1 MATFEDFEKID
12 IRVGKIIEVEDFPEA
27 RNPSFKIKVNF
38 GKLGVKVSSAQITKL
53 YSKEDSGSGIA
64 DFRTPGKGIWEKVDP
79 FKVTSI
85 IAFNENPQRFYYF
98 YQPRIEILSRVSP
111 NPAHKAIAQLEEMG
125 YIKCLITQN
134 IDNLHQRAGSKKI
147 IEVHGTLREAVCQ
160 KCGKMISSKVLLK
173 KIETSKEKVPYCECG
188 GVFKPN
194 VVLFGEML
202 PNLDNAVYESMRADL
217 MITIGSSLRVSPV
230 NMLPQYCLDRGGK
243 LIIINFMST
252 HLDYLAEV
260 IVKEDVCNFLPAVVK
275 ILRRK

>member
-1 MATFEDFEKID
+1 MENRID
-12 IRVGKIIEVEDFPEA
+12 NE
-27 RNPSFKIKVNF
+27 KVNRVAELIKESKYTVILT
-38 GKLGVKVSSAQITKL
+38 GAGVST
-53 YSKEDSGSGIA
+53 GSGIA

-85 IAFNENPQRFYYF
+85 TAFEENPQRFYHF
-98 YQPRIEILSRVSP
+98 YRPRIEMLSRVSP
-111 NPAHKAIAQLEEMG
+111 NPAHKAIARLEEMD
-125 YIKCLITQN
+125 YVKYLITQN

-160 KCGKMISSKVLLK
+160 RCKKIISSELL
-173 KIETSKEKVPYCECG
+173 IEKLNIIKEKVPYCECG

-217 MITIGSSLRVSPV
+217 MITIGSSLQVSPV

-260 IVKEDVCNFLPAVVK
+260 IVKEDVCNFLPAVVENLK
-275 ILRRK
+275 RK

>member
-1 MATFEDFEKID
+1 VENRID
-12 IRVGKIIEVEDFPEA
+12 NE
-27 RNPSFKIKVNF
+27 
-38 GKLGVKVSSAQITKL
+38 KVSKVAELIKE
-53 YSKEDSGSGIA
+53 SKYTVVLTGAGVSTGSGIP

-85 IAFNENPQRFYYF
+85 TAFKENPQRFYYF
-98 YQPRIEILSRVSP
+98 YRPRIEILSRVSP
-111 NPAHKAIAQLEEMG
+111 NLAHKAVAQLEEMG
-125 YIKCLITQN
+125 YVKCLITQN

-160 KCGKMISSKVLLK
+160 KCEKIISSELLIE
-173 KIETSKEKVPYCECG
+173 KIDKSKEKIPYCECG

-217 MITIGSSLRVSPV
+217 MIIIGSSLQVSPV

-243 LIIINFMST
+243 LIIVNFMYT
-252 HLDYLAEV
+252 HLDYSAEV
-260 IVKEDVCNFLPAVVK
+260 VVKEDVCDFLPAVVK